1 MVQNEIYCNKIM
13 ILEYV
18 LKYLIDESQ
27 REMDNYKYYL

>member
-1 MVQNEIYCNKIM
+1 MVQNEIYYNKIM

-27 REMDNYKYYL
+27 REMDNYIYYL